1 MDSGVR
7 RLLKRQVSALMAW
20 PMAVTAAA
28 LAVLLMALAM
38 GMTLSIAAACTYD
51 GSSIARV
58 GVQECGA
65 AKASPAQVSDAR
77 QASVSPPVGDKATS
91 TAVVNATN
99 TAGGLGD
106 DVVLVR
112 GGTNTPDRFAS
123 GSGVTSNASGNLQG
137 VSVNSGSSVEAAAQG
152 IPNKQ
157 IGVSTAGQVRDAG
170 GTVVR
175 APTPGN
181 PGHCLIGGLSAEAMS
196 GLFTPTI
203 KNPCL

>member
-1 MDSGVR
+1 MTKLANSII
-7 RLLKRQVSALMAW
+7 LLKSR
-20 PMAVTAAA
+20 P
-28 LAVLLMALAM
+28 
-38 GMTLSIAAACTYD
+38 CTQQ
-51 GSSIARV
+51 I
-58 GVQECGA
+58 
-65 AKASPAQVSDAR
+65 
-77 QASVSPPVGDKATS
+77 S
-91 TAVVNATN
+91 TTQLTRNYATN

-137 VSVNSGSSVEAAAQG
+137 GSVNSGSSVEAAAQG

-170 GTVVR
+170 ETVVR
-175 APTPGN
+175 VPTPGN
-181 PGHCLIGGLSAEAMS
+181 PGYCLIGGLSAEAMS